1 MDQFAMS
8 QRRSCALLAIDRTSC
23 RYVAK
28 RQADEDLRT
37 RLIELAARKSRWGYR
52 TLCDIIRRDRV
63 VNHKKVH
70 RIYKLEQL
78 QVRRRRRRKRATAA
92 QRVPMAVPDRPNQR
106 WSMDFTRDTLAN
118 GRAFRTLNIV
128 DDYTRECPAIEVDHS
143 LPGMRVVRVLERL
156 AETRGLPE
164 AIVVD
169 NGPEFAGRVLDRWA
183 YRRNV
188 RLHFI
193 DPGKPVQN
201 AFVES
206 FNGKFRDQCLNEHW
220 FVDLADARRTIAA
233 HRQEYNSYRPHRSL
247 GGMTPD
253 EFARSA
259 ALQGPPAPPAL
270 LGVHFNPPGGL
281 SLCLA
286 E

>member
-1 MDQFAMS
+1 MS
-8 QRRSCALLAIDRTSC
+8 QRRSCTLLGVDRTSC
-23 RYVAK
+23 RYVAR
-28 RQADEDLRT
+28 RQPDEALRA
-37 RLIELAARKSRWGYR
+37 RLIELAGMKSRWGYR
-52 TLCDIIRRDRV
+52 TLCEIVNRDRV

-70 RIYKLEQL
+70 RIYKGEGL
-78 QVRRRRRRKRATAA
+78 QVHRRRRRKRVVAA
-92 QRVPMAVPDRPNQR
+92 QRVPMKLPQRANQR

-143 LPGMRVVRVLERL
+143 LPGLRVVRVLERL
-156 AETRGLPE
+156 AESRGLPE
-164 AIVVD
+164 TIVVD

-183 YRRNV
+183 YRRKV

-193 DPGKPVQN
+193 DPGRPVQN

-206 FNGKFRDQCLNEHW
+206 FNGKFRDECLNEHW
-220 FVDLADARRTIAA
+220 FVDLRDAQRTIEA
-233 HRQEYNSYRPHRSL
+233 HRQEYNSFRPHSSL

-253 EFARSA
+253 EFARRSA
-259 ALQGPPAPPAL
+259 ALPAPPAPS
-270 LGVHFNPPGGL
+270 GPQSVNFNPPGEL